1 MPPYAEVQSRMDNTL
16 IIRNMNGKDLS
27 AVLYIQGECYTEIE
41 PESKGSLHSKLLA
54 SPSTCFV
61 ASVGS
66 EMVGYL
72 ISLPW
77 IFAAPPM
84 LNAPACEMPAF
95 PDCLYLHD
103 LAIAPPARKTGA
115 GQALVKKFL
124 SRLQELNFD
133 RAALIAVQAS
143 ANYWRRHGFR
153 SVKTT
158 DSLREKL
165 SSYGESVDY
174 MEYLAG
180 NV

>member
-1 MPPYAEVQSRMDNTL
+1 
-16 IIRNMNGKDLS
+16 MNGKDLS

-41 PESKGSLHSKLLA
+41 PESMGSLNSKLLA

-61 ASVGS
+61 ACAGS
-66 EMVGYL
+66 DVIGYL

-77 IFAAPPM
+77 IFTAPPI
-84 LNAPACEMPAF
+84 LNAPDCEMPAI

-115 GQALVKKFL
+115 GQALVNTFL

-133 RAALIAVQAS
+133 RATLVAVQAS
-143 ANYWRRHGFR
+143 ANYWRRRGFH
-153 SVKTT
+153 SVNTT

-165 SSYGESVDY
+165 SSYGEGVDY
-174 MEYLAG
+174 MEYLAE